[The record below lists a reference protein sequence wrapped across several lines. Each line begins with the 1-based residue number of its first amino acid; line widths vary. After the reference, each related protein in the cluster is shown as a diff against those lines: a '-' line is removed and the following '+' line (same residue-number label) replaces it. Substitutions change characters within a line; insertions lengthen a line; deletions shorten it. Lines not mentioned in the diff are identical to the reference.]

1 MSWFTAICV
10 YLTIWWIVIFAVLPL
25 GSKSF
30 AEAGLDPGPGCDP
43 GAPVN
48 PNLWR
53 KAITTT
59 WVSAILFALL
69 WACIEYHWVHL
80 PSLPTTLR

>member
-1 MSWFTAICV
+1 MNWFTDITM
-10 YLTIWWIVIFAVLPL
+10 YLTIWWIVIFTVLPL

-30 AEAGLDPGPGCDP
+30 AEAGIDPGPGCDP

-53 KAITTT
+53 KAFTTT
-59 WVSAILFALL
+59 WLSAIVFGLI
-69 WACIEYHWVHL
+69 WCCVQYHWVR
-80 PSLPTTLR
+80 LPTIPTTFR